1 MRRGLLLLTLALGL
15 GFSLAAVAGSV
26 SDSPHNLSSTG
37 PGSVR
42 AASESGICK
51 FCHTPH
57 SAKPQSALW
66 NRRDPGVTYEPYTSS
81 TALAEPGQPT
91 GASVLCLSCHDGTIA
106 LGELLGRRT
115 PIPMAGGVT
124 TIPPGRAR
132 VGNDL
137 RHHHPVSFVYDARLA
152 ARRGELKMPASLP
165 KQIRLDPAGQM
176 QCTSCHD
183 PHDNDNGE
191 FLVLPNINS
200 RLCVECHQKEGW
212 SNSSHG
218 QSDAGWNGQGRNP
231 WPNSKKKDT
240 VSENACRN
248 CHETHQTG
256 GGRVLLRHAA
266 EEENCAACHNG
277 NVAEKNV
284 MATFNRYSAH
294 PVTDS
299 MQVHEPGEA
308 AVIDVRH
315 VECSDCHNPHQ
326 TSSPGGEVSQAK
338 IASAR
343 PPQPV
348 RGVNLGNSEVK
359 RASRGY
365 EICLRCHGDSPGK
378 REQRVK
384 RQLDDGNIRMEIQ
397 QASPSFHPIAGPG
410 RNPDVPSLIA
420 PLTPQSIM
428 DCVDCHNSNE
438 AGSGG
443 PNGPHG
449 SIFEPILV
457 TNYDTADNTPESA
470 AAYALCYGCH
480 SRDSILADESFAEHD
495 KHIREEQTPCSVCH
509 DAHGV
514 SAVQGNPMN
523 NSHLINF
530 DTAVVLPNSLGNLS
544 FDDQGRYAGSCD
556 LSCHGKDHQS
566 EEYSWKP

>member
-1 MRRGLLLLTLALGL
+1 M
-15 GFSLAAVAGSV
+15 
-26 SDSPHNLSSTG
+26 
-37 PGSVR
+37 
-42 AASESGICK
+42 
-51 FCHTPH
+51 
-57 SAKPQSALW
+57 
-66 NRRDPGVTYEPYTSS
+66 
-81 TALAEPGQPT
+81 
-91 GASVLCLSCHDGTIA
+91 
-106 LGELLGRRT
+106 
-115 PIPMAGGVT
+115 
-124 TIPPGRAR
+124 
-132 VGNDL
+132 
-137 RHHHPVSFVYDARLA
+137 
-152 ARRGELKMPASLP
+152 
-165 KQIRLDPAGQM
+165 
-176 QCTSCHD
+176 
-183 PHDNDNGE
+183 
-191 FLVLPNINS
+191 
-200 RLCVECHQKEGW
+200 
-212 SNSSHG
+212 
-218 QSDAGWNGQGRNP
+218 
-231 WPNSKKKDT
+231 
-240 VSENACRN
+240 
-248 CHETHQTG
+248 
-256 GGRVLLRHAA
+256 
-266 EEENCAACHNG
+266 
-277 NVAEKNV
+277 
-284 MATFNRYSAH
+284 
-294 PVTDS
+294 
-299 MQVHEPGEA
+299 
-308 AVIDVRH
+308 IDVRH

-397 QASPSFHPIAGPG
+397 QAGPSFHPIAGPG